1 VARVMR
7 RSSVND
13 EDNASRDAVNW
24 PTGQSMQT
32 SEPAQEARSEDLTED
47 PEAQDLSIDPM
58 LDSRDGAGLRPEPFD
73 HDVSDEERRRMIA
86 EAAYYIAESRDFRD
100 GFELD
105 DWLAAESEVNARL
118 GSGSSH

>member
-1 VARVMR
+1 MARVMR

-13 EDNASRDAVNW
+13 EDNASKDGVNW
-24 PTGQSMQT
+24 PTEDSMQT
-32 SEPAQEARSEDLTED
+32 SQPAQEARSEDLTQD
-47 PEAQDLSIDPM
+47 REAQDMSIDPM

-73 HDVSDEERRRMIA
+73 HNVSEEERRRMIA
-86 EAAYYIAESRDFRD
+86 EAAYYIAESRGFKD

-118 GSGSSH
+118 GSAGSH